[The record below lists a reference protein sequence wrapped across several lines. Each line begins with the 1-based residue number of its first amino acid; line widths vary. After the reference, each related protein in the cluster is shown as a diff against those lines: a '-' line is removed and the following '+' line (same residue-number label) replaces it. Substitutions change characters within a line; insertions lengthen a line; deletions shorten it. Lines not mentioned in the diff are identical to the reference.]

1 MTQITPTLDFADLLR
16 SWLPPEQAAVS
27 QQEISSSA
35 RLPLAPFYS
44 DGVGGEEPGHFP
56 FTRGSTG
63 RGYHDELWVMGQ
75 YSGYGTPQETNARF
89 KRLLEAG
96 QSGLSIA
103 LDLPTQMGL
112 DSDHAL
118 ADGEVGK
125 VGAPLDTVDDLIG
138 LLDGLPFER
147 VRQIR
152 TTANAIGPIFA
163 GFLIVS
169 LEELGVQPASLR
181 VLLQNDPLKEY
192 FARGTY
198 IFPPAAAL
206 SLAVDVVE
214 YFAREL
220 PNWEP
225 IEFCG
230 YHVRDAGATAVDEVA
245 VATADGIAYLDEA
258 VRRGVDVSRLAHSLF
273 LFLSTGV
280 DVFEEAA
287 KLRAARRLWAR
298 ILHERYE
305 VPEED
310 AGIKIFVYTLGGAL
324 TMQEPLNNVVRVAY
338 ETLAAV
344 LGGAQ
349 TIATSSFDEAL
360 GLPSQDAAHLALRT
374 QQIAAHE
381 SGATKVVDPLG
392 GSHYVEALTD
402 TFEHEIVA
410 SLLEIIEAGGAV
422 AGIESGLIARKID
435 DASFAHTRRLEDGEQ
450 KVVGVNI
457 HRADAEPI
465 REVFRVPVELQAMQR
480 AALEE
485 RRRSRDE
492 AAVGASLERL
502 AAAVGAGENCL
513 PPIIDAAR
521 ARATLGEITDALRSV
536 FGSYKS
542 SRIRF

>member
-44 DGVGGEEPGHFP
+44 DGVGEEPGRFP

-258 VRRGVDVSRLAHSLF
+258 VRRGIDVSRLAHSLF

-298 ILHERYE
+298 ILHERYD

-435 DASFAHTRRLEDGEQ
+435 DASFALTRRVEDGEQ

-457 HRADAEPI
+457 HRADAEPM
-465 REVFRVPVELQAMQR
+465 REVFKVPVELQATQR

-502 AAAVGAGENCL
+502 AAAVGAGANSL

-521 ARATLGEITDALRSV
+521 ARATIGEITDALRTV